1 MRRICGAFLMVVLLN
16 VSVSYGAVS
25 EDMSVYL
32 RKDVFDAKMDAFMSE
47 IRLMNEQ
54 LRGEIRAL
62 NAKIDGVESSLSEK
76 IDGVKTSLNA
86 KIDGVES
93 SLNTRIDGV
102 ESSLN
107 AKINGVE
114 SSLSAK
120 IDGVDAKL
128 SGRID
133 GLDARMS
140 DLRNGLYLGLVL
152 FGTVIALFGVVIGL
166 PFFNKWREERQKEK
180 EEQRRPSFTLDD
192 VRRLIEENNAEL
204 RRSLQ
209 V

>member
-1 MRRICGAFLMVVLLN
+1 MKRIFVALMILVLTG
-16 VSVSYGAVS
+16 SACFGAVS
-25 EDMSVYL
+25 EDMSVYV
-32 RKDVFDAKMDAFMSE
+32 RKDVFDAKMEAFMAE

-54 LRGEIRAL
+54 LRSEIRAL
-62 NAKIDGVESSLSEK
+62 NTKIDGNFATLSE
-76 IDGVKTSLNA
+76 
-86 KIDGVES
+86 
-93 SLNTRIDGV
+93 R
-102 ESSLN
+102 
-107 AKINGVE
+107 
-114 SSLSAK
+114 

-140 DLRNGLYLGLVL
+140 DLRNGFYLGLVL

>member
-1 MRRICGAFLMVVLLN
+1 MRRICGALMVVLLS

-62 NAKIDGVESSLSEK
+62 NAKIEGVESSLS
-76 IDGVKTSLNA
+76 A
-86 KIDGVES
+86 KIDGVDAKLS
-93 SLNTRIDGV
+93 GRIDGV

-114 SSLSAK
+114 ASLNTR
-120 IDGVDAKL
+120 IDGVDSKL

>member
-62 NAKIDGVESSLSEK
+62 NAKIDGVEASLNAR
-76 IDGVKTSLNA
+76 IDGVEASLNA
-86 KIDGVES
+86 KIEGVEA
-93 SLNTRIDGV
+93 SLN
-102 ESSLN
+102 
-107 AKINGVE
+107 
-114 SSLSAK
+114 AK

>member
-1 MRRICGAFLMVVLLN
+1 MKRIFVALMILVLTG
-16 VSVSYGAVS
+16 SACFGAVS
-25 EDMSVYL
+25 EDMEVYV
-32 RKDVFDAKMDAFMSE
+32 RKDVFDAKMEAFMAE

-62 NAKIDGVESSLSEK
+62 NAKIDGVE
-76 IDGVKTSLNA
+76 TSLNA
-86 KIDGVES
+86 KMDGKFA
-93 SLNTRIDGV
+93 T
-102 ESSLN
+102 
-107 AKINGVE
+107 
-114 SSLSAK
+114 LSER

-133 GLDARMS
+133 GLDARIS
-140 DLRNGLYLGLVL
+140 DLRNGLYLGLV
-152 FGTVIALFGVVIGL
+152 LFGVVIGL
-166 PFFNKWREERQKEK
+166 PFFNKWREERRKEK